1 MIAEF
6 KERILKAVEDGDL
19 VYSGKLFKAMKLPS
33 PPEPENERKRA
44 AIEAFDELFLD
55 GVRTTREEWPTKKMV
70 RRPGRRL

>member
-33 PPEPENERKRA
+33 PAEPETNA
-44 AIEAFDELFLD
+44 N
-55 GVRTTREEWPTKKMV
+55 
-70 RRPGRRL
+70 GRQ